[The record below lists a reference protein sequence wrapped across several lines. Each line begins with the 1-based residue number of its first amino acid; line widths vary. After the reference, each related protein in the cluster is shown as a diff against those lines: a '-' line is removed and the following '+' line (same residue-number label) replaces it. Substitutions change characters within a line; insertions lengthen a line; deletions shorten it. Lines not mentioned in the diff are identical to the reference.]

1 MLRSTDF
8 SGLRPGCTPRKCVSY
23 EVGLVLGVGGRA
35 VEDGTEDAEG
45 GEGSVDVQTDDE
57 VGSTGHIEAEF
68 GR

>member
-1 MLRSTDF
+1 M
-8 SGLRPGCTPRKCVSY
+8 
-23 EVGLVLGVGGRA
+23 LGVGGRA